1 MMKGSEKSIVN
12 AYNKK
17 DKKYSG
23 VSQEFSH
30 KVPFGYVISIPKGFQ
45 LVPSCKPK
53 MAYCLEYAGIINEP
67 YQKMVQVE
75 INDSVG
81 VDLHILKVK
90 GCISVLINIEVEP
103 IRGQTGFST
112 EIHTNRIAI
121 SCAEKVCID
130 HAVKCSTTRFTNID
144 LNYRNIIVS
153 ELQMMPI
160 CDGFC
165 YFVRITGAFQFC
177 YM

>member
-1 MMKGSEKSIVN
+1 MK

-17 DKKYSG
+17 DKKRIC

-30 KVPFGYVISIPKGFQ
+30 KVPFGYVISIPQGFQ
-45 LVPSCKPK
+45 LVPSCKPQ
-53 MAYCLEYAGIINEP
+53 MAYCLEYVRIINEP

-75 INDSVG
+75 RNDSVG

-103 IRGQTGFST
+103 IRGQTGYST

-121 SCAEKVCID
+121 SCAEKVSID
-130 HAVKCSTTRFTNID
+130 HVLKCSTKRFPNID
-144 LNYRNIIVS
+144 LGCRNIIVS

-165 YFVRITGAFQFC
+165 YFVRITGTFQFC